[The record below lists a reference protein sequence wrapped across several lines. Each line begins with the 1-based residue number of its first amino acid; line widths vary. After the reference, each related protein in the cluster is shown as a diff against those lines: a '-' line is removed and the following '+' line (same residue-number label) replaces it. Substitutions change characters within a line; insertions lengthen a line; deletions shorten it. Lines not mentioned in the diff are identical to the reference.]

1 MFPGE
6 DQWYGGASHMWR
18 AFKAKYY
25 FKLNSIWCRN
35 ERGFVTTEQGLDKLC
50 RCTRATLYMV
60 ENNIIMIAKKE
71 LIMNIIKIM
80 MILFFREL
88 MRGISCVEDFIGNC
102 SSIEERHVFQ
112 VLYISFLRLTFE
124 PRGLASNF
132 PWAAL
137 SPSDGEHVSGDR

>member
-1 MFPGE
+1 MVWWCIAYVESFWIG
-6 DQWYGGASHMWR
+6 
-18 AFKAKYY
+18 AKYY

-112 VLYISFLRLTFE
+112 VISLSFLRLTFE
-124 PRGLASNF
+124 PQGLASNF
-132 PWAAL
+132 SWAAL
-137 SPSDGEHVSGDR
+137 SPSDGEYVSGDR